1 MAGPTGF
8 EPATSGLTVQ
18 CANQAAPRAR
28 TRINDLD
35 LGSVPRHPGAIG
47 GIGVAGRK
55 AGMKPRTNREDAGL
69 VTRVGSLEIDW
80 PRSIGYFGGIGIA
93 VACEL
98 IAPPIAIFIAAIPLL
113 KLFKHPGRPWPLRV
127 VADALEGAAKPV
139 GADAEAVVRL
149 VPGVPA
155 KRHRSTKA
163 RRSGNDRPSSRA
175 A

>member
-1 MAGPTGF
+1 MTP
-8 EPATSGLTVQ
+8 
-18 CANQAAPRAR
+18 R
-28 TRINDLD
+28 TR
-35 LGSVPRHPGAIG
+35 SEEP
-47 GIGVAGRK
+47 
-55 AGMKPRTNREDAGL
+55 EDAGL
-69 VTRVGSLEIDW
+69 VTRVGPLEIDW

-98 IAPPIAIFIAAIPLL
+98 IAPPIAIFIAAIPAL

-149 VPGVPA
+149 VPDAPA
-155 KRHRSTKA
+155 NRRRKAKA
-163 RRSGNDRPSSRA
+163 RRTSHGRRSLRA

>member
-1 MAGPTGF
+1 
-8 EPATSGLTVQ
+8 
-18 CANQAAPRAR
+18 
-28 TRINDLD
+28 
-35 LGSVPRHPGAIG
+35 
-47 GIGVAGRK
+47 
-55 AGMKPRTNREDAGL
+55 MKPRTSSEKPEDTGL
-69 VTRVGSLEIDW
+69 VTQVGSLEIDW

-155 KRHRSTKA
+155 KRRLGTKA
-163 RRSGNDRPSSRA
+163 RRSGNDRRSSRA

>member
-1 MAGPTGF
+1 
-8 EPATSGLTVQ
+8 
-18 CANQAAPRAR
+18 
-28 TRINDLD
+28 
-35 LGSVPRHPGAIG
+35 
-47 GIGVAGRK
+47 
-55 AGMKPRTNREDAGL
+55 
-69 VTRVGSLEIDW
+69 VGSLEIDW

-113 KLFKHPGRPWPLRV
+113 KLFKHP
-127 VADALEGAAKPV
+127 DALEGAAKPV

-155 KRHRSTKA
+155 NPPLGTRT
-163 RRSGNDRPSSRA
+163 RRTSNTRRSSRA

>member
-1 MAGPTGF
+1 MTP
-8 EPATSGLTVQ
+8 
-18 CANQAAPRAR
+18 R
-28 TRINDLD
+28 TR
-35 LGSVPRHPGAIG
+35 SEEP
-47 GIGVAGRK
+47 
-55 AGMKPRTNREDAGL
+55 EDAGL
-69 VTRVGSLEIDW
+69 VTRVGPLEIDW

-98 IAPPIAIFIAAIPLL
+98 IAPPIAIFIAAIPVL

-149 VPGVPA
+149 VPDAPA
-155 KRHRSTKA
+155 NRRRGAKA
-163 RRSGNDRPSSRA
+163 RRTSHGRRSLRA

>member
-1 MAGPTGF
+1 
-8 EPATSGLTVQ
+8 
-18 CANQAAPRAR
+18 
-28 TRINDLD
+28 
-35 LGSVPRHPGAIG
+35 
-47 GIGVAGRK
+47 
-55 AGMKPRTNREDAGL
+55 MKPRTSSEEPEDTGL
-69 VTRVGSLEIDW
+69 VTQVGSLEIDW

-155 KRHRSTKA
+155 KRRLGTKA
-163 RRSGNDRPSSRA
+163 RRSGNDRRASRGRLTTTA
-175 A
+175 YGRLERELPAVVVRRRQLHARDPELAFLRQHRQHGGHRSLG